1 MKVILV
7 IPLSKQQFFKV
18 LILLI
23 KIPEFDIDFRGQ
35 DYEFI
40 PFGSGR
46 RSCPGTTCAL
56 QVEYLTIG
64 HLIQGFDYK
73 TRLDEPLD
81 MKEGPGMTMRKV
93 NPVEV
98 IITPRLTPDLYK
110 I

>member
-1 MKVILV
+1 M
-7 IPLSKQQFFKV
+7 QFENSHSKV